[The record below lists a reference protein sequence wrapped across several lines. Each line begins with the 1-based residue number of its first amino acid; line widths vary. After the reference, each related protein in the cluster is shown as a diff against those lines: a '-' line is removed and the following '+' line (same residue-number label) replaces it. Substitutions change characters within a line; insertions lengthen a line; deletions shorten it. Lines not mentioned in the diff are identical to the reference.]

1 DNKVVLT
8 NRFWRRAFG
17 GDPRVIGKRIS
28 LSGASL
34 VVIGVMPPGFTIVGN
49 EDLYVPL
56 TLSGLLSDPI
66 RSRKQHYLS
75 VIGRLEPN
83 TTLDAARADL
93 TTIARRLAA
102 AYPDANTGRTVELV
116 PLHDDR
122 TGSMRLPLLLLQA
135 AALMVL
141 LIACANLANLT
152 LSRAL
157 GRRREL
163 AVRAALGAGRGRL
176 ATQLLTES
184 LVLAIVGGVLG
195 VGIAWIATRT
205 LLAVNPDALPP
216 MFHVAVDVRVLLF
229 SLVVAAATGVLFGL
243 APALGL
249 ARADLHDSLKA
260 GGRSASGGRAGE
272 RLRRALAIAQIGL
285 AVMLLVGSGL
295 LIRSLTNLTHGDLGF
310 EPDHVLT
317 AELRAAGER
326 YDSASAVNGFYD
338 RVIGELASTPG
349 VIAAGAATMLPTR
362 GNVSTS
368 LRIVGEPVDEE
379 HLPDLGYIAV
389 RGAYFKAMRIP
400 LLAGRLFDAADRPD
414 GPPVTLVNE
423 TFARRYFP
431 KGHAVGRQIRIGP
444 DPHGRPITIV
454 GVVGDI

>member
-1 DNKVVLT
+1 DYTSGTWVPDHGDPEIVTGTEVTANTFDVLRVPARYGRTFVAGDDQPGRDNKVVLT

-176 ATQLLTES
+176 ATQLLT
-184 LVLAIVGGVLG
+184 
-195 VGIAWIATRT
+195 
-205 LLAVNPDALPP
+205 
-216 MFHVAVDVRVLLF
+216 
-229 SLVVAAATGVLFGL
+229 
-243 APALGL
+243 
-249 ARADLHDSLKA
+249 
-260 GGRSASGGRAGE
+260 
-272 RLRRALAIAQIGL
+272 
-285 AVMLLVGSGL
+285 
-295 LIRSLTNLTHGDLGF
+295 
-310 EPDHVLT
+310 
-317 AELRAAGER
+317 
-326 YDSASAVNGFYD
+326 
-338 RVIGELASTPG
+338 
-349 VIAAGAATMLPTR
+349 
-362 GNVSTS
+362 
-368 LRIVGEPVDEE
+368 
-379 HLPDLGYIAV
+379 
-389 RGAYFKAMRIP
+389 
-400 LLAGRLFDAADRPD
+400 
-414 GPPVTLVNE
+414 
-423 TFARRYFP
+423 
-431 KGHAVGRQIRIGP
+431 
-444 DPHGRPITIV
+444 
-454 GVVGDI
+454 